1 MYEALISILLKL
13 LSFIPFSFVPTLGK
27 LIGKVMIKLDWERF
41 NVTIDNIVEAYPEF
55 TREQVVTLAQ
65 RSYTSLGI
73 TTFELLQ
80 SVNITNQQIESKVDY
95 TNYHLVQEG
104 INKGRGIVFIS
115 GHIGNWEWMTFVAG
129 SKIPVPITA
138 VAKTQKASF
147 VNDSIAKFR
156 GRTGNKVVD
165 MNSAARAIFRELN
178 SNNAVAI
185 MIDQAADPAKDVFVE
200 FFNRPA
206 VTYEAPAMLAL
217 RTGATII
224 LCVCLRNDDYTY
236 TVHLENIEYDDLPDT
251 PIGRALL
258 TQRYT
263 SRLEH
268 YIRQQPDQWS
278 WQHKRWKYN
287 PLDFPNTVK
296 ITTDDKEYAH

>member
-1 MYEALISILLKL
+1 MMLLDK
-13 LSFIPFSFVPTLGK
+13 
-27 LIGKVMIKLDWERF
+27 ERYD
-41 NVTIDNIVEAYPEF
+41 VTIDNISQAYPEYSNQ
-55 TREQVVTLAQ
+55 QVRNLAKEC
-65 RSYTSLGI
+65 YYSLGI

-80 SVNITNQQIESKVDY
+80 SVNITNKQIENRVDY
-95 TNYHLVQEG
+95 TNYHLVKDG
-104 INKGRGIVFIS
+104 LKKGKGIVFIS

-129 SKIPVPITA
+129 SKIPVQITA
-138 VAKTQKASF
+138 VAKAQKASF

-165 MNSAARAIFRELN
+165 MNSAARAIFRELS

-185 MIDQAADPAKDVFVE
+185 MIDQAADPTKDVFVD

-224 LCVCLRNDDYTY
+224 LCVCLRNDNNTY
-236 TVHLENIEYDDLPDT
+236 TVHLENIEYNDLSDSPE
-251 PIGRALL
+251 GRAML

-263 SRLEH
+263 ARLEH
-268 YIRQQPDQWS
+268 YVRQQPKQWS

-287 PLDFPNTVK
+287 PLDFPNRIK
-296 ITTDDKEYAH
+296 ITTVNKEHAH